1 MLRILTQPY
10 PSSDLPVGRQLL
22 RAGIIGGF
30 VGLFLLLFQP
40 FGMNIWRTEAKAL
53 KILGFGGITFLVTF
67 IHFTIWPRL
76 LPAVFAEQRWT
87 VWKEI
92 LFILLNILLI
102 ALANRF
108 YLVYLTDQ
116 HASLPNFIWML
127 LATLLIGI
135 FPTVGSVLINYIVQL
150 RKYSQAAAELPVT
163 PHEPAPQHP
172 LPDITAPTHPD
183 VMPLTLV
190 AENEKDTLTLLPAEL
205 LFIESSDN
213 YCTVH
218 FLRQGQP
225 ARVLLRSS
233 LSRMEGQLPQQVHS
247 PFVRCHRSYVVNLDQ
262 VVKVTGNAQG
272 YKLHLQAGEY
282 QVPVARKYN
291 DTLVAELKE
300 VAKRP

>member
-1 MLRILTQPY
+1 MFRILTQPY
-10 PSSDLPVGRQLL
+10 PSSDLPLSRQVL
-22 RAGIIGGF
+22 RAVIIGGF

-40 FGMNIWRTEAKAL
+40 FGMNTWRTDAKAL
-53 KILGFGGITFLVTF
+53 KILGFGGITFVVTF
-67 IHFTIWPRL
+67 IHFTIWPKL
-76 LPAVFAEQRWT
+76 LPAVFSEQRWT

-92 LFILLNILLI
+92 LFILANILLI
-102 ALANRF
+102 ALANRL
-108 YLVYLTDQ
+108 YLIYLTDQ

-135 FPTVGSVLINYIVQL
+135 FPTVGSVLVNYIVQL
-150 RKYSQAAAELPVT
+150 RKYSQAAAQLPVV
-163 PHEPAPQHP
+163 PHEPMPQNE
-172 LPDITAPTHPD
+172 LPETTTPIRRE
-183 VMPLTLV
+183 VVPLTLV

-225 ARVLLRSS
+225 ARMLLRSS
-233 LSRMEGQLPQQVHS
+233 LSRLEGQLPQQVHS
-247 PFVRCHRSYVVNLDQ
+247 LFVRCHRSYVVNLDQ
-262 VVKVTGNAQG
+262 VVKITGNAQG
-272 YKLHLQAGEY
+272 YKLHLQAADY